1 MPEITNN
8 KDLPVFQDGDNIV
21 GKKIV
26 TKEVPQ
32 KDIGIDT
39 DGSFFQNIAYAAINS
54 HLDTSELNS
63 FTNLAE
69 GRDGIFKLIDQ
80 MGNDS
85 KIAAVLESYATDC
98 TETDD
103 QGRVVW
109 CEASDSNIQKYI
121 TFLLDSMRVDK
132 NAYSWVYS
140 LIKYGDVYLR
150 LYRESEYDD
159 ILFREVN
166 KGKQSLNEDL
176 IIKAYRKDDPFVHY
190 VEMVPNPAEVFDL
203 TKFGKTIGYI
213 KADVSQQY
221 LDTNGGFTN
230 PYYKYQFKK
239 QDVEL
244 YSAVDFVHG
253 SLQWGQTRHPEEVNI
268 FLSEDHDINAVSSSY
283 TVKSGQ
289 SILYNLFKVWRELD
303 LLKNSVLLNRITQ
316 SSVFRLV
323 EIETGDVPKTT
334 VPQVLQRFKQLFEQ
348 KTALNT
354 SVQMNEYTNPGPI
367 INTVYLPKHGEVGQV
382 NVQTF
387 GGDPDPKS
395 LVDLEYFDDE
405 VFAGLRVP
413 KQFFARTGDSAG
425 FDGGES
431 LAIISSQY
439 AKAVKHIQNIFIQTM
454 TDLLNILLID
464 KGEEDMIGKFKLRM
478 QEPTTKEEVARR
490 ENLSSEI
497 SIVSDTMNL
506 VADIDDPVI
515 KLKMLKSLL
524 SNAISNTE
532 VIDLIQQQVDK
543 LEQQEEDNATAEMSG
558 EETAT
563 EEGGEETISDST
575 PLDLGG
581 EETSTETP
589 TETTETPTETST
601 ETTSTEETSSEETL
615 PTPGELG
622 VGDMSVIQ

>member
-32 KDIGIDT
+32 KDIGVDT
-39 DGSFFQNIAYAAINS
+39 DGSFFENIAYAAVNS
-54 HLDTSELNS
+54 HLDISELNS

-85 KIAAVLESYATDC
+85 KIAAVLETYATDC

-121 TFLLDSMRVDK
+121 TFLLNSMRVDK
-132 NAYSWVYS
+132 NAYEWMFS

-150 LYRESEYDD
+150 LYRESEYEDV
-159 ILFREVN
+159 LFKEIN
-166 KGKQSLNEDL
+166 KGRKEPLNEDL
-176 IIKAYRKDDPFVHY
+176 IIKAYRKDDKFVHY
-190 VEMVPNPAEVFDL
+190 VEMVPNPAEVFEL

-230 PYYKYQFKK
+230 PYYRYSFKK

-253 SLQWGQTRHPEEVNI
+253 SLQWGSSRHPEEVNI
-268 FLSEDHDINAVSSSY
+268 FLTDDNDINAVSSSY

-323 EIETGDVPKTT
+323 EIETGEVPKNT
-334 VPQVLQRFKQLFEQ
+334 VP
-348 KTALNT
+348 
-354 SVQMNEYTNPGPI
+354 
-367 INTVYLPKHGEVGQV
+367 
-382 NVQTF
+382 
-387 GGDPDPKS
+387 
-395 LVDLEYFDDE
+395 
-405 VFAGLRVP
+405 
-413 KQFFARTGDSAG
+413 
-425 FDGGES
+425 
-431 LAIISSQY
+431 
-439 AKAVKHIQNIFIQTM
+439 
-454 TDLLNILLID
+454 
-464 KGEEDMIGKFKLRM
+464 
-478 QEPTTKEEVARR
+478 
-490 ENLSSEI
+490 
-497 SIVSDTMNL
+497 
-506 VADIDDPVI
+506 
-515 KLKMLKSLL
+515 
-524 SNAISNTE
+524 
-532 VIDLIQQQVDK
+532 
-543 LEQQEEDNATAEMSG
+543 
-558 EETAT
+558 
-563 EEGGEETISDST
+563 
-575 PLDLGG
+575 
-581 EETSTETP
+581 
-589 TETTETPTETST
+589 
-601 ETTSTEETSSEETL
+601 
-615 PTPGELG
+615 
-622 VGDMSVIQ
+622 